1 MPDILNR
8 NNNVRRRVLV
18 VDDEPVNRM
27 LLGNIVGQEYEVLY
41 ASDGEEALDAIK
53 ENKGTLSLVLLDLL
67 MPNTD
72 GFEVLKVLGAD
83 EELRRIPV
91 IVLTSEKS
99 AEVDA
104 LKLGAVDFIQKPYD
118 AVEVIMARIRR
129 SIELAEDKILVR
141 ENEFDALTGL
151 YTEGFFLQYA
161 RRYDRYHPDEKM
173 DAVVININRF
183 RLINDIRGRA
193 YGDMVLE
200 KMGKC
205 LKELLREKGG
215 LGCRARAD
223 IFYLYIPRDDN
234 YGGVTKRVEAR
245 FSELTEQARVTFR
258 VGVWQSEDSEIDMK
272 RRFELAASAFS
283 ELKQSYETGFR
294 VFDEKSREREIRDE
308 ELILS
313 IDSAIEERQ
322 FQVYYQPKYA
332 IQGSRPVLSSAE
344 ALIRWIK
351 PQEGVISPGVFIPLF
366 EENNLVSKLD
376 RFVWKETAAQIARWK
391 KQYGFSLPVSVNVSR
406 TDIYDLGLEE
416 ILTGLL
422 KENSL
427 SPSELLLEITE
438 SAYTDDSKQIVETV
452 ERLRKIGF
460 KVEMDDFGS
469 GYSSLNMLASLPIDA
484 LKLDMGFVKG
494 IAKNE
499 KDFRMARFVL
509 EIASYLGAKVVA
521 EGVETKEQYELLKN
535 AGCDIIQGYYF
546 SKPLPASD
554 FEALIQ
560 KEISERGEK

>member
-366 EENNLVSKLD
+366 EENGLIQKLD
-376 RFVWKETAAQIARWK
+376 RFVWKKAAAQIGMWK
-391 KQYGFSLPVSVNVSR
+391 EQYGITVPVSVNISR
-406 TDIYDLGLEE
+406 IDIYDPHLEE
-416 ILTGLL
+416 ELLEITSSCGL
-422 KENSL
+422 K
-427 SPSELLLEITE
+427 PSEYLLEITE
-438 SAYTDDSKQIVETV
+438 SAYTDNSDQIISTV
-452 ERLRKIGF
+452 ERLRKDGF
-460 KVEMDDFGS
+460 CVEMDDFGS
-469 GYSSLNMLASLPIDA
+469 GYSSLNMLSALPIDA
-484 LKLDMGFVKG
+484 LKLDMCF
-494 IAKNE
+494 IRNICENE
-499 KDFRMARFVL
+499 KDLKMVEL
-509 EIASYLGAKVVA
+509 ILGIAAFLNVPAIA
-521 EGVETKEQYELLKN
+521 EGVETKQQCELLKK

-546 SKPLPASD
+546 SRPVPAD
-554 FEALIQ
+554 EFGRLIETQ
-560 KEISERGEK
+560 LKEDSAC